1 MTGMNTR
8 MLSIG
13 GSIRGRAAVG
23 LTAVALLAS
32 AASAVAGGP
41 DVERP
46 LKGSC
51 ETTFAPAGPPVGTPP
66 VQTFDITLTCR
77 LSHLGL
83 TGGAAVQ
90 QVTFGIPPFAI
101 ATPQIVY
108 VAANGDELY
117 ASFSGLGVPGPDGL
131 TVAFAGTTTYAGGT
145 GRFAN
150 ATGWSLDTGSASLA
164 TSTGALTVRGA
175 LRY

>member
-1 MTGMNTR
+1 MTGMNIL

-13 GSIRGRAAVG
+13 GSIRGRAAAG
-23 LTAVALLAS
+23 LTAVALLAT

-46 LKGSC
+46 LTGSC
-51 ETTFAPAGPPVGTPP
+51 ETTFVPVAFSPP
-66 VQTFDITLTCR
+66 VQTLEITLTCR

-83 TGGAAVQ
+83 TGGAAIQ
-90 QVTFGIPPFAI
+90 RVTFGTPPFAI
-101 ATPQIVY
+101 ETPQIVY
-108 VAANGDELY
+108 VAANGDELH
-117 ASFSGLGVPGPDGL
+117 ASFSGYGLPGPDGQ
-131 TVAFAGTTTYAGGT
+131 TVAFTGTTIYAGGT
-145 GRFAN
+145 GRFAH
-150 ATGWSLDTGSASLA
+150 ATGWSLDTGGASLV